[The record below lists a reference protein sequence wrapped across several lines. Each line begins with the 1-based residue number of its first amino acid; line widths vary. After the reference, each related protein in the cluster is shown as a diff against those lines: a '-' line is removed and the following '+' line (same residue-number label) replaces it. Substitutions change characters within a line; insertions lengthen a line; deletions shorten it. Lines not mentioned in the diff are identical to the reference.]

1 MVPVVNCISHFCNQ
15 PYSNRRW
22 NGHAGMCGDVNL
34 YLNDPDDAHSAEIEV
49 GHLTEAG
56 LLQYFAS
63 AA

>member
-1 MVPVVNCISHFCNQ
+1 
-15 PYSNRRW
+15 
-22 NGHAGMCGDVNL
+22 MCGDVNL